1 MKKFTKKT
9 VVLVALL
16 LCFAFFVSACSAS
29 SEARCV
35 MSGGHFYDNDYE
47 DDICNSCGY
56 VRVPLIDPM
65 STREDLSVNK
75 GYLEENFS
83 LTQSD
88 VEDAKTL
95 LQEFEESVDS
105 FWGKLAYMRKYVEF
119 ADARNYI
126 QYQMTLAEIIYY
138 MDVTD
143 SSSSQRYMDV
153 FNTYQEISNLELQA
167 LKRIYKTASKSVKDT
182 LFYGLSSADLAL
194 IEGDT
199 DKYFELTTKNEEITM
214 EYYQLDPVDPENADR
229 VASLYVEFLMNQQ
242 EISEIVGY
250 QNYYDFA
257 SDIVFGRDY
266 GVEEIEAF
274 RGYTIQYLLP
284 KMDSVRAKYSLST
297 QELRDRARSFSVNDF
312 DKMDE
317 PYVINYLNSLKNEMG
332 NCMRDALKYENTA
345 FAETENTTVTAFCT
359 NIPYVDYPF
368 CFFGMDQDSFTLVH
382 EIGHYYATFNVD
394 LDCMD
399 LLETHS
405 QSNEGFFL
413 NYLRG
418 QLPKAE
424 FEVLESNQLYQ
435 AYSTILTGVFMD
447 EFARRVYALEDGVE
461 GYTAKDF
468 DNIVTDIKG
477 DYLNKSLQGN
487 VIVESM
493 YDYWKR
499 TVFDYGVYMIS
510 YATSWMPSLY
520 LYKDVQTNYAD
531 AMEKYRIIVEDVT
544 AEDGF
549 VGALEKAKIPSPFE
563 EGMWTYLFS

>member
-1 MKKFTKKT
+1 MKKFTKKI

-47 DDICNSCGY
+47 DDLCNSCGY

-75 GYLEENFS
+75 GYIEENFS

-88 VEDAKTL
+88 VEDAKRL

-105 FWGKLAYMRKYVEF
+105 FWGKLSYMKKYVEF

-143 SSSSQRYMDV
+143 SFASQRYLDT
-153 FNTYQEISNLELQA
+153 FSTYQEIKNLELQA
-167 LKRIYKTASKSVKDT
+167 LKRIYKTGSKSVKDT
-182 LFYGLSSADLAL
+182 LFYGLRPADLAL

-199 DKYFELTTKNEEITM
+199 DKYFELTTENEEITM
-214 EYYQLDPVDPENADR
+214 EYYQLDPVDPENADT
-229 VASLYVEFLMNQQ
+229 VASLYVQFLINQQ
-242 EISEIVGY
+242 EISEILGY

-257 SDIVFGRDY
+257 SEAVFNRDY
-266 GVEEIEAF
+266 GIEEIEAF

-284 KMDSVRAKYSLST
+284 KMDSIQAKYSLAT
-297 QELRDRARSFSVNDF
+297 PELKNRAKSFFVNEF

-332 NCMRDALKYENTA
+332 NCMRDALKNENTA
-345 FAETENTTVTAFCT
+345 FADIENTTVTAYCT
-359 NIPYVDYPF
+359 NLPYVDYPF
-368 CFFGMDQDSFTLVH
+368 CLFGMDQNSFTLVH
-382 EIGHYYATFNVD
+382 EIGHYYASFNGD
-394 LDCMD
+394 LNCMD
-399 LLETHS
+399 LRETHS

-413 NYLRG
+413 NYLKG
-418 QLPKAE
+418 QLPKSE
-424 FEVLESNQLYQ
+424 FEVLESYQLYRV
-435 AYSTILTGVFMD
+435 YSTIFKGVFMD
-447 EFARRVYALEDGVE
+447 EFARRVYALGDEVE
-461 GYTAKDF
+461 GYTIEDF
-468 DNIVTDIKG
+468 DKIVTEIKQP
-477 DYLNKSLQGN
+477 YLNKSLQGN
-487 VIVESM
+487 MMVESM
-493 YDYWKR
+493 YNYWKN
-499 TVFDYGVYMIS
+499 TVFNYGVYMIS
-510 YATSWMPSLY
+510 YATSQMSSLY
-520 LYKDVQTNYAD
+520 LYKDVQTNYAG

-544 AEDGF
+544 SDDGF
-549 VGALEKAKIPSPFE
+549 AGALEKAKIPSPFE
-563 EGMWTYLFS
+563 ESMWTYLFS